1 MSKKVYIV
9 GGHYG
14 SGKTEFCLNLAL
26 ELRQAQAKVAV
37 IDLDIA
43 NPYFRSREKID
54 SFAEQG
60 IQIYGNFFKEEV
72 TMEVPALNPNVRAPL
87 EDPETTAIVDLGGD
101 PDGAKVMVQFL
112 SALERAP
119 YEFLCVVNANRPET
133 GTVEKAIR
141 MMTLI
146 EAWTTLRITGLV
158 NNSHFLKETTV
169 DTVRDG
175 ITFCRAVMAQTDVPL
190 QFNCC
195 PERLVPAL
203 KAALSEEDLA
213 VPILPVRE
221 IMRATWL
228 DQALTLS

>member
-26 ELRQAQAKVAV
+26 ELRRTHAKVAV

-54 SFAEQG
+54 IFAEHG

-87 EDPETTAIVDLGGD
+87 EDAETVAVVDLGGD

-112 SALERAP
+112 SSIERTP
-119 YEFLCVVNANRPET
+119 YNFLCVVNANRPET

-146 EAWTTLRITGLV
+146 EAWTTLKFTGLV
-158 NNSHFLKETTV
+158 NNSHFLKETRIETV
-169 DTVRDG
+169 LDG
-175 ITFCRAVMAQTDVPL
+175 IAFCHAITSQTAVPL

-195 PERLVPAL
+195 PERLVPEL
-203 KAALSEEDLA
+203 KASLSKEDLA
-213 VPILPVRE
+213 VQILPIRE
-221 IMRATWL
+221 IMRASWL
-228 DQALTLS
+228 DQALSLS

>member
-1 MSKKVYIV
+1 MSKKVYII

-26 ELRQAQAKVAV
+26 ELRRTHSNVAV
-37 IDLDIA
+37 VDLDIA

-54 SFAEQG
+54 SFAKQG
-60 IQIYGNFFKEEV
+60 IQIYGNFFEDEV

-87 EDPETTAIVDLGGD
+87 EDPETIAIVDLGGD
-101 PDGAKVMVQFL
+101 PDGAKVMVQFI
-112 SALERAP
+112 SAIGQTP

-133 GTVEKAIR
+133 GTVERAVR

-146 EAWTTLRITGLV
+146 EAWTTLKITGLV

-169 DTVRDG
+169 ETVHDG
-175 ITFCRAVMAQTDVPL
+175 IVFCHAITAQTKIPL

-203 KAALSEEDLA
+203 KASLSEEDKA

-221 IMRATWL
+221 IMRASWL
-228 DQALTLS
+228 DQVLTLS